1 MPRLLVI
8 VPDRISQIIEKG
20 EYQPGYYNPGGVFDE
35 VHILMTN
42 DDAPDIAALQR
53 TVGKAK
59 LFLHNYPDQAGISTQ
74 RWGFLTGRRLRAWAR
89 GGIEIARGIAP
100 DMIRCHG
107 SDWNTYL
114 ASQIKQA
121 LGIPYVVSLHIN
133 PDINPVRRI
142 VNPKTPAD
150 QRHNA
155 FYNYLE
161 GQGLRQADLVMPVY
175 KPILPYLARMGVT
188 RAEVCYNVLNGEF
201 LREKTDYA
209 LSSPPHV
216 VYVGRLFA
224 EKDPSH
230 IIRAIASLGN
240 GIRYTIVGDGPHRPV
255 LADLIAELGV
265 GDRITIVPA
274 IPNDQL
280 CELLAEADIFAI
292 HTEYWEISKSVLEA
306 LLTGLPCIVNKR
318 IGEPV
323 PEFAP
328 EANKEP
334 FLCMVEN
341 TTEAYQAA
349 LSHLLENHSARE
361 ALGKRAFA
369 HAQAHWSPHI
379 TEAKVAGIYRGILA
393 RRNQQRPEVSV

>member
-1 MPRLLVI
+1 MPRLLVL

-42 DDAPDIAALQR
+42 DDAPDISALQR
-53 TVGKAK
+53 TVGTAK
-59 LFLHNYPDQAGISTQ
+59 LILHNYPDQAGISTQ
-74 RWGFLTGRRLRAWAR
+74 RWGFLTGRRLRAWAK
-89 GGIEIARGIAP
+89 GGIEIARRIAP

-114 ASQIKQA
+114 ASQIKEA

-161 GQGLRQADLVMPVY
+161 GYGLRNADLVMPVY
-175 KPILPYLARMGVT
+175 KPILPYLSRLGVT

-201 LREKTDYA
+201 LREKTDYT

-216 VYVGRLFA
+216 VYVGRLFE
-224 EKDPSH
+224 EKDPSN
-230 IIRAIASLGN
+230 IIRAIADLGD
-240 GIRYTIVGDGPHRPV
+240 GVRYTIVGDGPHRPV
-255 LADLIAELGV
+255 LEALIAELGLGNRV
-265 GDRITIVPA
+265 TLVPA
-274 IPNDQL
+274 IPNDAL
-280 CELLAEADIFAI
+280 CELLTDADIFAI

-323 PEFAP
+323 PEFSP
-328 EANKEP
+328 EPGEEP
-334 FLCMVEN
+334 FLCLVDN
-341 TTEAYQAA
+341 TVEAYRTA
-349 LSHLLENHSARE
+349 LSHLLTDHAARE
-361 ALGKRAFA
+361 ALGRRAFA
-369 HAQAHWSPHI
+369 HAQARWSPKK
-379 TEAKVAGIYRGILA
+379 TEEKVAGVYRAILA
-393 RRNQQRPEVSV
+393 RRNPDRPEVTA